1 MINVVVNFIL
11 KKMSK
16 PLTPEEVIEKQKG
29 MITNWMIDYINTRL
43 LNDFDGIKAFIKKEH
58 VRKFIQSKGYNY
70 EAFREN
76 GGLKFGLV
84 FSKFEW
90 QVTEDEEG
98 WTFYRITKK

>member
-1 MINVVVNFIL
+1 MINVVANFML

-29 MITNWMIDYINTRL
+29 ILTNWMIDYINTRL
-43 LNDFDGIKAFIKKEH
+43 LNNFDGTKAFIKKEH
-58 VRKFIQSKGYNY
+58 VKNFIQNKGYNY

-76 GGLKFGLV
+76 GGLKFESV
-84 FSKFEW
+84 FSEFKW

-98 WTFYRITKK
+98 WTFRRVTKK